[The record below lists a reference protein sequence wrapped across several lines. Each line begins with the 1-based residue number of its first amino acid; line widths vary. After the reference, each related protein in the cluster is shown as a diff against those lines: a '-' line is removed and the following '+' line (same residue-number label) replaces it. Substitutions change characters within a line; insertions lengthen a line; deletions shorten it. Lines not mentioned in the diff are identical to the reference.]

1 MNMLNISYASAF
13 FVGFLI
19 FVLGLGLGALI
30 HSNVTRKNIKSADKN
45 ENIIESAVKNGT
57 TIVCFDYKVSKD
69 YDRLYDLLNNGQT
82 VLTRNG
88 YKVDKYNRWFYNS
101 WKGRDDIY
109 YLSNNREIIEDKEKF
124 VFYCKF
130 KDIEFLDFVDSK

>member
-1 MNMLNISYASAF
+1 MNILDIMLDISYVSAF
-13 FVGFLI
+13 FAVFLI

-30 HSNVTRKNIKSADKN
+30 HDNVARKNIKSVDKN
-45 ENIIESAVKNGT
+45 DS

-69 YDRLYDLLNNGQT
+69 YDRLYDLLDSGQT

-88 YKVDKYNRWFYNS
+88 DKTDKFSRMFYNS
-101 WKGRDDIY
+101 WKGHDNTF
-109 YLSNNREIIEDKEKF
+109 YLNNNRETFTDKERF

>member
-1 MNMLNISYASAF
+1 MLNISYASAF

-19 FVLGLGLGALI
+19 FVLGFGLGALI
-30 HSNVTRKNIKSADKN
+30 RSNVTRKNIESADKN
-45 ENIIESAVKNGT
+45 ENIIESADKNDN

-82 VLTRNG
+82 VLTRKG
-88 YKVDKYNRWFYNS
+88 DKADKFSRWFYNS

-109 YLSNNREIIEDKEKF
+109 YLNNDRETIEDKEKF

-130 KDIEFLDFVDSK
+130 KGIEFLDFVDSK